1 MDNMGLLILILRG
14 IMAVALLVF
23 TVSALVFLWK
33 DLTCKTRNNPDK
45 KGKMQRRQQQ

>member
-23 TVSALVFLWK
+23 TISALVFLWK
-33 DLTCKTRNNPDK
+33 DMTCKTRQDPGK
-45 KGKMQRRQQQ
+45 KGKIQRRQQQ